1 MVRLS
6 RRSSAMVVKKEIEE
20 QQTPIYGSA
29 KSMVGRRQG
38 DEDQSAPARPDVVAM
53 NATILVRIFS

>member
-1 MVRLS
+1 
-6 RRSSAMVVKKEIEE
+6 MVVKKEIEE